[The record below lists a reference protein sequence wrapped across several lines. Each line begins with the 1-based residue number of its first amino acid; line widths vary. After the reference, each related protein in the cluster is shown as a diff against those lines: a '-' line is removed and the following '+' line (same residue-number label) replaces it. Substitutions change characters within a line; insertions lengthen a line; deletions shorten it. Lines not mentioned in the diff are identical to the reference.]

1 MIEVLVDKPANAA
14 RRDSTRVNVLP
25 GLPYAPRRSR

>member
-25 GLPYAPRRSR
+25 AAI